1 MVEWS
6 VWATNISLNKQALHE
21 SIGKKDLNWK
31 KLAEVLLDIKVNRN
45 NLPLIYMKDDIQ
57 YPVLTPN
64 SMILGRETAV
74 LEENPE
80 DEHESDWNMK

>member
-21 SIGKKDLNWK
+21 SIGKTDLNWK

-57 YPVLTPN
+57 YSVLTPN